1 MSKRILI
8 TGASGGFG
16 KLTTQ
21 TLLKEGHKVAATMRN
36 AQTKNK
42 EVAEELKSA
51 GAQIVELDVTD
62 ENSVISGVN
71 QAIEVLGGIDVVVNN
86 AGVGVV
92 GMQEHFTTEDFQKLF
107 DVNVFGVQ
115 RVNRAAL
122 PHLRK
127 QGSGLII
134 YISSLLGRMTMP
146 FYGPY
151 NASKWAVEALAENY
165 RVELSGFGVDSCI
178 VEPGGFETTFF
189 EALMRPSDES
199 RNASYGEFMNAP
211 QQLVEG
217 FAGALAENKEQNPQ
231 YVADAISKLIS
242 TNPGE
247 RPLRTAVD
255 NMGMGAAIKPYN
267 DMLDQ
272 ITAGI
277 YGNFGMGDMLKLKV

>member
-1 MSKRILI
+1 
-8 TGASGGFG
+8 
-16 KLTTQ
+16 
-21 TLLKEGHKVAATMRN
+21 
-36 AQTKNK
+36 
-42 EVAEELKSA
+42 
-51 GAQIVELDVTD
+51 
-62 ENSVISGVN
+62 
-71 QAIEVLGGIDVVVNN
+71 
-86 AGVGVV
+86 
-92 GMQEHFTTEDFQKLF
+92 MQEHFTTEDFQKLF

-134 YISSLLGRMTMP
+134 YISSLLGRITMP

-165 RVELSGFGVDSCI
+165 RFELSGFGVDSCI

-189 EALMRPSDES
+189 ESLLGPSDES
-199 RNASYGEFMNAP
+199 RNESYGEFMNAP
-211 QQLVEG
+211 QQLIEG
-217 FAGALAENKEQNPQ
+217 FAGALAANKEQNPQ

-242 TNPGE
+242 TPSGQ

-255 NMGMGAAIKPYN
+255 NMGMGAAIQPYN

-272 ITAGI
+272 ITASI
-277 YGNFGMGDMLKLKV
+277 HGNFGMGDMLKLKV